1 MYIYVS
7 NSQSH
12 RLDLRMSN
20 SKRSKVLPRLQ
31 TVEEGGVLMSEF
43 PNHDDFNDDEVKL
56 LRDTI
61 SISLR
66 KDIHKT
72 RLNPHIKEET
82 VTSNVSTGHWR
93 EKLQNS
99 LRSLRFHALVTVL
112 VLLDVFLVLLD
123 LILSGNVLIGECTT
137 DKECNESPLMSNSST
152 LNSTH
157 MVCLPV
163 TFKKECV
170 ESNSVSI
177 IWILNG
183 ISLFILFIFI
193 IEIIMKIIAFRLRFF
208 KKFFE
213 VFDAVI
219 VITSFI
225 LEFVKTYFTLSKNNS
240 YIKNLQFFDLL
251 IAFRLWRVVRIITGA
266 LASYNTA
273 KSQRHKTEVQKI
285 METENKRYS
294 VLFKEYEYVCDE
306 TIRLRELLLSKKMN
320 PFPAGYQLTLFEVQ
334 DLGIDAEAYD
344 IIDKP
349 NETYI

>member
-1 MYIYVS
+1 
-7 NSQSH
+7 
-12 RLDLRMSN
+12 MSN
-20 SKRSKVLPRLQ
+20 NKRSIVLPRLE
-31 TVEEGGVLMSEF
+31 TVEEGGILMSDLE
-43 PNHDDFNDDEVKL
+43 NHDNFNDNESKPV
-56 LRDTI
+56 RDTI

-66 KDIHKT
+66 KDMHKT
-72 RLNPHIKEET
+72 RLNPHVKEET
-82 VTSNVSTGHWR
+82 DTSNVSRGQWR

-123 LILSGNVLIGECTT
+123 LILNSNVLTGDCSRDEDCNMSQSYTT
-137 DKECNESPLMSNSST
+137 TQNLTK
-152 LNSTH
+152 
-157 MVCLPV
+157 MVCLPL
-163 TFKKECV
+163 TFKRECV
-170 ESNSVSI
+170 VSGSISI
-177 IWILNG
+177 ILILNG

-193 IEIIMKIIAFRLRFF
+193 IEIVMKIIAFRLRFF

-225 LEFVKTYFTLSKNNS
+225 MEFVKYYFSISQNESVT
-240 YIKNLQFFDLL
+240 KNLQFFDLL

-273 KSQRHKTEVQKI
+273 KTQRHKTEVQKI
-285 METENKRYS
+285 MDAENKRYCD
-294 VLFKEYEYVCDE
+294 LFKEYEYACDE
-306 TIRLRELLLSKKMN
+306 TIRLRELLLSKKVN

-334 DLGIDAEAYD
+334 DLGIEPDAYD
-344 IIDKP
+344 IVDKP